1 MTMKLIIGLGNP
13 SRQYAGT
20 RHNAGFMTIDY
31 LAEKLGIKVDRIKF
45 KSLIGEGFAG
55 TEKIVLAKPQTYM
68 NLSGEA
74 VLDMVQWY
82 KTELDDILV
91 IYDEMDLPLGK
102 LRLRLKGS
110 AGGHNGMKSIIY
122 LLQSDEFPRL
132 RIGIGK
138 PPIEEMDSADFVL
151 SKFSEEESKVISD
164 AIKNAT
170 EGVLKIIEIGIERAM
185 NEINA
190 EKDGTAS

>member
-13 SRQYAGT
+13 SRQYAET

-74 VLDMVQWY
+74 VLDIVQWY
-82 KTELDDILV
+82 KLEPDNMLV
-91 IYDEMDLPLGK
+91 IYDDMDLSLGK

-138 PPIEEMDSADFVL
+138 PPIEAMDSVDFVL
-151 SKFSEEESKVISD
+151 SKFSEEESKVMSE
-164 AIKNAT
+164 AIKSAA
-170 EGVLKIIEIGIERAM
+170 EGALAVIELGAERAM
-185 NEINA
+185 NMINV
-190 EKDGTAS
+190 EKDSVQ